1 MVEYI
6 YFVKCMD
13 CEDEP
18 FDFFDEAKT
27 FALGKLSQKPEIHQ
41 TEVVRNDFG
50 ECTDSKDFG
59 KIWSWEDEA
68 GIVEDDSE
76 FSIFTSGDFDK
87 YKPEYDSEFDSLD
100 NSLDDVPDNFRKPV
114 PADMTIDGLVEAMEE
129 NEEMVECKRCHELFP
144 KEDMLYELTRGY
156 LCPICI
162 MELDAA
168 GEDLE
173 FRPRE
178 IPDKVVDEEPLDEAK
193 KARPNSYDVFDDTIS
208 LYYNELEATVCYN
221 QTDADS
227 WDEKDYL
234 SYDFEYEISI
244 DDFAEYIWDCCI
256 DDESYLK
263 FHKQYE
269 TLYENDDAWKA
280 FVEENTEELMSRY
293 QNQVFERYEDR
304 AKKAFEEWA
313 YNDFH
318 EGYKKPA
325 EESNDCDKSLLET
338 LEESED
344 YKKRL
349 MMCPECGDYSFDQ
362 ETGICINCGF
372 NAFD

>member
-1 MVEYI
+1 
-6 YFVKCMD
+6 MD

-59 KIWSWEDEA
+59 KVWSWEDEA
-68 GIVEDDSE
+68 EIVEDDSE

-87 YKPEYDSEFDSLD
+87 YRPEHDSEFDSLD

-129 NEEMVECKRCHELFP
+129 NEEMIECKRCNELFP

-162 MELDAA
+162 MDLDAA

-178 IPDKVVDEEPLDEAK
+178 IPEKVVDEEPLEESK
-193 KARPNSYDVFDDTIS
+193 KRPSTSYDIFEDSVSF
-208 LYYNELEATVCYN
+208 YYNDLEATVQYN

-227 WDEKDYL
+227 WDEKEFYSDE
-234 SYDFEYEISI
+234 FEYSVPMA
-244 DDFAEYIWDCCI
+244 DFAEEVWDFCI
-256 DDESYLK
+256 DDESYKEFQEQYEELYQDDAAWLK
-263 FHKQYE
+263 FV
-269 TLYENDDAWKA
+269 ND
-280 FVEENTEELMSRY
+280 NTEELMRRY
-293 QNQVFERYEDR
+293 STQLFDRFES
-304 AKKAFEEWA
+304 
-313 YNDFH
+313 N
-318 EGYKKPA
+318 A
-325 EESNDCDKSLLET
+325 EEKYQEKVWDDWNNGYLESVAETTGDENLLET
-338 LEESED
+338 LEDSED

>member
-18 FDFFDEAKT
+18 FGFFDEAKT

-59 KIWSWEDEA
+59 KVWSWEDEA

-87 YKPEYDSEFDSLD
+87 YNPEYDSEFDSLD

-129 NEEMVECKRCHELFP
+129 NEEMVECKRCNELFP

-162 MELDAA
+162 MDLDAA
-168 GEDLE
+168 GENLE
-173 FRPRE
+173 FRSRE
-178 IPDKVVDEEPLDEAK
+178 IPEKVVDEEPLEESK
-193 KARPNSYDVFDDTIS
+193 KRSSTKYDIFEDSVSF
-208 LYYNELEATVCYN
+208 YYNDLEATVQYN

-227 WDEKDYL
+227 WDEKEFY
-234 SYDFEYEISI
+234 SNEFEYNVPMA
-244 DDFAEYIWDCCI
+244 DFAEEVWNFCI
-256 DDESYLK
+256 DDESYKEFQERYEELYKDDAAWLK
-263 FHKQYE
+263 FV
-269 TLYENDDAWKA
+269 ND
-280 FVEENTEELMSRY
+280 NTEELMRRY
-293 QNQVFERYEDR
+293 STQLFDQFES
-304 AKKAFEEWA
+304 
-313 YNDFH
+313 N
-318 EGYKKPA
+318 A
-325 EESNDCDKSLLET
+325 EEKYQEEVLKEWNNGYLESIAETAGDENLLET
-338 LEESED
+338 LEESEE

-349 MMCPECGDYSFDQ
+349 MMCPECGDYSLDQ

-372 NAFD
+372 NTFD